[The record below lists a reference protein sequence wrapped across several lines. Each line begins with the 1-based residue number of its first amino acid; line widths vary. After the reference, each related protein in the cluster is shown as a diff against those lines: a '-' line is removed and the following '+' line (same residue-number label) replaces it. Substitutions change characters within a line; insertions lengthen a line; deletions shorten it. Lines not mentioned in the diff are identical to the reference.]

1 MRKIHSLI
9 IVMLLITCC
18 AEAQIS
24 VGLKAGLNVA
34 NLSIEDSQGQ
44 KPLMGL
50 AAGGLVNYAL
60 NDEFSIQP
68 ELLFSQEGTQWKDE
82 DYEQKNRLN
91 YFNIPILV
99 QYRHSS
105 GFFAHTGPQIGLL
118 LSAKS
123 KYKDQ
128 LPSIGGVGDDEP
140 GGVISGSTD
149 IKSFMSKAVISWA
162 LGAGYLH
169 ESGFGV
175 NVRYN
180 RGLSNSLSK
189 NNDGKGTSSVFN
201 IGVFYVFKSL
211 KK

>member
-1 MRKIHSLI
+1 
-9 IVMLLITCC
+9 
-18 AEAQIS
+18 
-24 VGLKAGLNVA
+24 
-34 NLSIEDSQGQ
+34 
-44 KPLMGL
+44 
-50 AAGGLVNYAL
+50 
-60 NDEFSIQP
+60 
-68 ELLFSQEGTQWKDE
+68 
-82 DYEQKNRLN
+82 LN

-99 QYRHSS
+99 QYNHSS

-149 IKSFMSKAVISWA
+149 IKSFMNKAVISWA

-189 NNDGKGTSSVFN
+189 NNDGKGTSSVF
-201 IGVFYVFKSL
+201 YVFKSL